1 MKKLCSITGFVTFL
15 LFCTTGIMAQTTQAQ
30 LNQVDLMKKWIGSWK
45 CEVSKDTTYKA
56 EVKPFGD
63 AGGYTTNWTSFVN
76 GKLIIERLSIWGYD
90 KKSDKYIIAE
100 LSKNTGTVVLSARWF
115 TSDNSMLTMSYEFIS
130 NPEKALRKQVAE
142 IKSPD
147 LFTTTTF
154 QNNKQGRTS
163 TYTREKK

>member
-1 MKKLCSITGFVTFL
+1 MKKLISITMFVTFL
-15 LFCTTGIMAQTTQAQ
+15 LFCTIGIQAQTPQPQ
-30 LNQVDLMKKWIGSWK
+30 LNQAELMKQWIGSWK
-45 CEVSKDTTYKA
+45 CEVSKDTTNIA
-56 EVKPFGD
+56 EVKSFGS

-76 GKLIIERLSIWGYD
+76 GKIIIERFSIWGYD
-90 KKSDKYIIAE
+90 KKTDKYIIAE
-100 LSKNTGTVVLSARWF
+100 LSKNTGAIVLSARWF
-115 TSDNSMLTMSYEFIS
+115 TTNNSMITMPFEFIS
-130 NPEKALRKQVAE
+130 NPDNTPRKQVAE